1 MVRKGIFS
9 SQSVSGSAF
18 MAVDRSLA
26 RLLSP
31 AADNR
36 KSQSRNA
43 AFPAINLAVLP
54 NLEKGKSRGLWRFK
68 LCPSAANWPGERRHV
83 ATGNGSSS
91 RPYRVRGRRKK
102 FNGCARTM
110 TFAEERHLDRYVH
123 DDYTK
128 YLGARDVSEAT
139 NALKTKRLTFL
150 EKMVPIRRCPPSR
163 RIPPRNWKDGALWAQ
178 PWDRARGAE

>member
-1 MVRKGIFS
+1 VPKCCELAEVTAALR
-9 SQSVSGSAF
+9 
-18 MAVDRSLA
+18 DREWLIEPPVPGTGA
-26 RLLSP
+26 KEEIQRLCETI
-31 AADNR
+31 A
-36 KSQSRNA
+36 
-43 AFPAINLAVLP
+43 
-54 NLEKGKSRGLWRFK
+54 
-68 LCPSAANWPGERRHV
+68 
-83 ATGNGSSS
+83 
-91 RPYRVRGRRKK
+91 
-102 FNGCARTM
+102 
-110 TFAEERHLDRYVH
+110 FAEERHLDRYVH

>member
-31 AADNR
+31 AADNP

-43 AFPAINLAVLP
+43 AFPASNLAALP
-54 NLEKGKSRGLWRFK
+54 NLEQENRGTSGDLSCAQVLRIVRGDGGT
-68 LCPSAANWPGERRHV
+68 S

-91 RPYRVRGRRKK
+91 RYRVRGRRKK

-110 TFAEERHLDRYVH
+110 AFAEERRLDR
-123 DDYTK
+123 
-128 YLGARDVSEAT
+128 
-139 NALKTKRLTFL
+139 
-150 EKMVPIRRCPPSR
+150 
-163 RIPPRNWKDGALWAQ
+163 
-178 PWDRARGAE
+178 